1 MITII
6 TVTGMLLLT
15 AIFLSHR
22 DADVGRLPVLIGA
35 FFASLLHHRV
45 FTLTGLIE
53 SGAGVIAA
61 SLVVLAWYGLGDM
74 IERLGHRLLAC
85 EGGKEGRA
93 LVWART
99 CALGAGFWSLLWLA
113 LGLAGLYRQTVA
125 VAALLFGLAFF
136 AVSLVQSMKARR
148 LLQTLPGAIA
158 TGHLAGRQK
167 TPIEYLAAAFAAL
180 PCLLAFVVALAPPT
194 GKDALVYRLALPK
207 AYLAA
212 GGIID
217 TPYNIYSYLAM
228 GAEMNGVWAMLLGG
242 MGSARIAEIAF
253 GVSAFAY
260 LPLLLAV
267 VYGWARE
274 MKLERGWA
282 LVAAALIATIPTVY
296 QVAATGY
303 VDHALALYSA
313 LVIHA
318 AGQWWTTQSRWS
330 LLSLSLALGFA
341 LCIKLVAVF
350 LCPSLVILILL
361 KAREAQNR
369 AGEAA
374 ASSAGHVILS
384 GCAALVCAGITAS
397 PWYLKTWLAT
407 GSPLFPFYVHLWP
420 GASPGWD
427 AERSRLFQL
436 FLSYYGGA
444 EKTVLDYLLTPVR
457 VSLQAQPELPV
468 YYDGVLG
475 IAFLSGLPLL
485 LWGFWRL
492 SVNVELKIAAA
503 FAAVFFFCWL
513 GSSQQ
518 LRFLLPVFPG
528 LAVAMVFMAVTASAR
543 SGKERVLPWT
553 LLVATVAGQ
562 LTIISWFLEQ
572 NPVRAAWGGESR
584 QTYLERR
591 LDYYPYYEI
600 INTQLPLDARIWLIN
615 MRNDTYHLDR
625 PYFSDYIFED
635 YTLTKLVKE
644 AKDLS
649 GLRARVRAMG
659 ITHLLIRHDVLL
671 DYDRSPLVDE
681 RRERAENQ
689 AKLALLRAFLLEGT
703 RLLRSD
709 EKFILV
715 ELALQG
721 R

>member
-1 MITII
+1 M
-6 TVTGMLLLT
+6 
-15 AIFLSHR
+15 
-22 DADVGRLPVLIGA
+22 
-35 FFASLLHHRV
+35 
-45 FTLTGLIE
+45 
-53 SGAGVIAA
+53 IAA
-61 SLVVLAWYGLGDM
+61 SLVVLVWYGLGDM

-85 EGGKEGRA
+85 RGEREASA
-93 LVWART
+93 LVWARRCT
-99 CALGAGFWSLLWLA
+99 LGAGFWSLLWLA
-113 LGLAGLYRQTVA
+113 LGLGGLYRQTVA

-136 AVSLVQSMKARR
+136 ALSVVQSVKARR
-148 LLQTLPGAIA
+148 LLQRVPGAVA
-158 TGHLAGRQK
+158 TGLRASRQR
-167 TPIEYLAAAFAAL
+167 TPIEYVAAAFAAL
-180 PCLLAFVVALAPPT
+180 PCLLAFVAALAPPT

-212 GGIID
+212 GGIIE
-217 TPYNIYSYLAM
+217 TPYNIYSYLAL
-228 GAEMNGVWAMLLGG
+228 GAEMNGLWAMLLGG

-267 VYGWARE
+267 VYGWARQ
-274 MKLERGWA
+274 MKLEREWA

-313 LVIHA
+313 LVIQA
-318 AGQWWTTQSRWS
+318 AEQWWTTQSRWS

-341 LCIKLVAVF
+341 LSIKLVAVF
-350 LCPSLVILILL
+350 LSLPLAILILL

-369 AGEAA
+369 A
-374 ASSAGHVILS
+374 SKSATPNAGRVILS

-397 PWYLKTWLAT
+397 PWYIKTWLAT

-436 FLSYYGGA
+436 FLSHYGGA
-444 EKTVLDYLLTPVR
+444 EKTALDYMLAPLR
-457 VSLQAQPELPV
+457 VSLQAQPELPA

-475 IAFLSGLPLL
+475 ITFLLGLPLL

-492 SVNVELKIAAA
+492 SVNVEVKIVVV

-518 LRFLLPVFPG
+518 LRFLLPAFPG
-528 LAVAMVFMAVTASAR
+528 LAVAIVFIAAAVSAR
-543 SGKERVLPWT
+543 SSKKRVLPWT
-553 LLVATVAGQ
+553 LLAATVAGQ
-562 LTIISWFLEQ
+562 LTILSWFLAQ
-572 NPVRAAWGGESR
+572 NPVRAALGGESR

-600 INTQLPLDARIWLIN
+600 INTQLPFDARIWLIN

-644 AKDLS
+644 ARELS
-649 GLRARVRAMG
+649 ELRARVRAMG

-681 RRERAENQ
+681 QRDRAENQ
-689 AKLALLRAFLLEGT
+689 ARLALLRAFLLEGT
-703 RLLRSD
+703 RVLRSD
-709 EKFILV
+709 GKFMLV
-715 ELALQG
+715 ELAPYRG
-721 R
+721 FD